1 MSVLQPLAIL
11 ITMHKLYLNTMVL
24 ITPKPKPQS
33 PLHIKRLGFVQGQVS
48 LVRSIDPAHLTGSFD
63 SSLDL
68 MRDTQQ

>member
-1 MSVLQPLAIL
+1 MTWCVADKYVRTTNHYGSD
-11 ITMHKLYLNTMVL
+11 YN